1 MKEKGKKA
9 LLGMREILEKMITT
23 NLGTVSSKVIIG
35 AVSYMIITIAIVV
48 VIFVNPSFPGL
59 TEIVITHILTSG
71 SLLGLTTVENIRNSV
86 KNKRGLKKG

>member
-9 LLGMREILEKMITT
+9 LLGIREILEKMITT

-35 AVSYMIITIAIVV
+35 AVSYMVITIAIVV

>member
-9 LLGMREILEKMITT
+9 LLGIREILEKMITT

-35 AVSYMIITIAIVV
+35 AISYMIITIAIVV

-86 KNKRGLKKG
+86 KKGRGPKKG

>member
-1 MKEKGKKA
+1 MKEKGNKA
-9 LLGMREILEKMITT
+9 LLGVREIMEKMITT

-35 AVSYMIITIAIVV
+35 AISYMIITIAIVV

-86 KNKRGLKKG
+86 KKRKGLKKC

>member
-1 MKEKGKKA
+1 MREKGKKA
-9 LLGMREILEKMITT
+9 LLGIREILEKMITT

-59 TEIVITHILTSG
+59 TEIVITHILTSS

-86 KNKRGLKKG
+86 KDKRGQKR

>member
-1 MKEKGKKA
+1 MKEKGNKV

-23 NLGTVSSKVIIG
+23 NLGTVSSKIIVG
-35 AVSYMIITIAIVV
+35 ALSYMIITIAIVV

-86 KNKRGLKKG
+86 KNKRGPKR

>member
-59 TEIVITHILTSG
+59 TEIVITHILTSS

-86 KNKRGLKKG
+86 KNKRGLKR

>member
-1 MKEKGKKA
+1 MKEKGKKE
-9 LLGMREILEKMITT
+9 LLGVREIMEKMITT

-35 AVSYMIITIAIVV
+35 AISYMIITIAIVV

-86 KNKRGLKKG
+86 KKRKGLKKC

>member
-9 LLGMREILEKMITT
+9 LLGIREILEKMITT

-35 AVSYMIITIAIVV
+35 AISYMIITIAIVV
-48 VIFVNPSFPGL
+48 VIFVNPGFPGL

-86 KNKRGLKKG
+86 KNNRGPKKG

>member
-1 MKEKGKKA
+1 MKEKGNKA

-35 AVSYMIITIAIVV
+35 AISYMIITIAIVV

-86 KNKRGLKKG
+86 KNKRGPKR

>member
-9 LLGMREILEKMITT
+9 LLGIREILEKMITT

-35 AVSYMIITIAIVV
+35 AISYMIITIAIVV

-59 TEIVITHILTSG
+59 TEIVMTNILTSG